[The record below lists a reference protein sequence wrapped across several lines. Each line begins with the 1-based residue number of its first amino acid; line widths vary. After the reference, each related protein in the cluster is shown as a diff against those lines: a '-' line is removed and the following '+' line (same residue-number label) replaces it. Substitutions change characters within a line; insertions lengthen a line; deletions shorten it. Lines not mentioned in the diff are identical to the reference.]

1 MRMTCSPDSEQYDQA
16 DLRELAVDGLKI
28 AAPALAEMRSAGRS
42 LQQEGPYA
50 LNTKLEVVIKRVP
63 SARLE
68 DPYALEE
75 HGWRESLD
83 TLRSL
88 KDCKAKDQILEWMG
102 KYAGLLSQSYNIDNI
117 YTYIHRYKIRF
128 RSCSTCPFLAYRLCC
143 TKQTLFSSE
152 GSEGLA

>member
-28 AAPALAEMRSAGRS
+28 AAPALAEMRSADRS

-102 KYAGLLSQSYNIDNI
+102 KYAGLLSQRYNIDYRQYI
-117 YTYIHRYKIRF
+117 LYMSFPGSIAFTVFTTY
-128 RSCSTCPFLAYRLCC
+128 CLAQGKVRL
-143 TKQTLFSSE
+143 
-152 GSEGLA
+152 GRG